1 MTRVA
6 FPPPR
11 PPSQG
16 TGGGVP
22 GGRGSVSLL
31 STFNERCRAL
41 RTEPGLTP
49 LPLGEPKPSVCHPG
63 KTGVRRRAPQFRLC
77 VPTSD
82 ALGLPPRPFRGQG
95 LRWGRAGLG
104 PAGRLCPTEAQRSRP
119 LQPRAPG
126 AGVGVGAALP
136 CDPQRTVTLKT
147 PIRRAGRCRLCPRQG
162 ARPHSFGRSRGRT
175 LSCARP
181 VGAAG
186 TRRGTDHA
194 HPVHGTMTQ

>member
-1 MTRVA
+1 MA

-49 LPLGEPKPSVCHPG
+49 LPLGEPKPFVCHPG

-147 PIRRAGRCRLCPRQG
+147 PIRPRRALPAVSPPRSASSQLRPQPGTHVVLCQAGGRCG
-162 ARPHSFGRSRGRT
+162 DS
-175 LSCARP
+175 
-181 VGAAG
+181 AG
-186 TRRGTDHA
+186 H
-194 HPVHGTMTQ
+194 